1 MSCRSRSS
9 QAIEQR
15 KQRNRQAR
23 KQLRQRQKAAGL
35 ESVSAPAMPNRK
47 SDYTTV
53 RQEQAARQDSTI
65 EQHRVIKQLLPSL
78 LDRLSKI
85 ADPRNP
91 KKIKHR
97 LDVLI
102 FMGIMMFVYQVG
114 SRREANRTMSLPM
127 FMENLQMLFPAL
139 DTYPHQ
145 DTLNRLLSDID
156 VGQLE
161 LLHFELVQKLIRR
174 KKFVRYLIDN
184 GYPIAID
191 GTQKLVRSELV
202 SEQWLERKINKSE
215 GEQKQYYVYVLEAN
229 LAFHNGMVLPLAS
242 EFLDY
247 TQGDTNNDKQD
258 CETRAFRRLAARMK
272 RDFPRLP
279 IMVLLD
285 GLYPNGPIMEI
296 CRKNKWQFMIVLQD
310 KSLPSVWEEYNGLK
324 QLEPNNCLQ
333 LVWGNRRQVFRWVNG
348 IEYGYGP
355 NQRKRQKLHVVVC
368 EESWEEI
375 CQDTGE
381 AETKT
386 SRHAWVSSKPLNKS
400 NLHERC
406 NLGARHRW
414 GIETGI
420 LVEKRHGYQYEHCFS
435 HNWNAMRGYHALM
448 RLGHLF
454 NVLAHHS
461 EALAKTV
468 RELGARGF
476 VRFVRETMAGP
487 WLIAQEVRRRMEA
500 PFQLRLE

>member
-1 MSCRSRSS
+1 MSGRSWSS

-35 ESVSAPAMPNRK
+35 ERVSVPAMPNRK

-53 RQEQAARQDSTI
+53 EKEQAARQDSII
-65 EQHRVIKQLLPSL
+65 EQHRVIKQHLPFL
-78 LDRLSKI
+78 LDRLSEI
-85 ADPRNP
+85 ADVRNP
-91 KKIKHR
+91 KKIKHQ
-97 LDVLI
+97 LDALI
-102 FMGIMMFVYQVG
+102 FFGILMFVYQVE
-114 SRREANRTMSLPM
+114 SRREANRTMSRPM
-127 FMENLQMLFPAL
+127 FMENLQLLFPAL
-139 DTYPHQ
+139 DSFPHQ
-145 DTLNRLLSDID
+145 DTLNRLLSNID
-156 VGQLE
+156 VDKIEQL
-161 LLHFELVQKLIRR
+161 HIELVQRLIRQ
-174 KKFVRYLIDN
+174 KKFVRYLLDN
-184 GYPIAID
+184 CYPIAID

-229 LAFHNGMVLPLAS
+229 LVFHNGMVIPLAS

-247 TQGDTNNDKQD
+247 TQGDTNNEKQD
-258 CETRAFRRLAARMK
+258 CETRAFRRLAARLK
-272 RDFPRLP
+272 REFPRLP

-296 CRKNKWQFMIVLQD
+296 CRKNNWQFMIVLQD

-324 QLEPNNCLQ
+324 QLEPENYLKHS
-333 LVWGNRRQVFRWVNG
+333 WGNRRQVFRWING
-348 IEYGYGP
+348 IEYVYGP
-355 NQRKRQKLHVVVC
+355 NQRKRQKVHVVVC

-375 CQDTGE
+375 CQDSGQT
-381 AETKT
+381 ETKT

-435 HNWNAMRGYHALM
+435 HNWNAMRGYHYLM

-454 NVLAHHS
+454 NVLAHYCV
-461 EALAKTV
+461 ALAKTV
-468 RELGARGF
+468 RALGARGF

-487 WLIAQEVRRRMEA
+487 WLIAQEVRQRMAA